1 MMNIWLRGFWPMVFA
16 ILPLLFVV
24 IVGCPKKD
32 ELVSEPETAAVSE
45 PAGAEKSQADKKKE
59 LKEAEARRL
68 EEERARQLEVEK
80 ARRLESDRVEKL
92 RIEFENVDIHFEY
105 DKFSLTPE
113 ARNILRKKYE
123 YLGNHSGVAIL
134 IEGHCDER
142 GTIEYNV
149 ALGDRRAKSARDY
162 LIRLGVEPARI
173 ETISYGEE
181 MALDARHIE
190 EAWARNRRDKFVI
203 IHVD

>member
-1 MMNIWLRGFWPMVFA
+1 MTNSWFRGFWPVVIT
-16 ILPLLFVV
+16 ILPLLFIV

-32 ELVSEPETAAVSE
+32 ELVSEPESAGITE
-45 PAGAEKSQADKKKE
+45 PSGDEMSQAEKERE

-80 ARRLESDRVEKL
+80 ARRLESERVEKL
-92 RIEFENVDIHFEY
+92 RKEFENVDIHFEY

-113 ARNILRKKYE
+113 SRNILRNKYE
-123 YLGNHSGVAIL
+123 YLANYSEAAIL

-149 ALGDRRAKSARDY
+149 ALGDRRAKSAKDY
-162 LIRLGVEPARI
+162 LIRLGVAPERI

-181 MALDARHIE
+181 MPLDPRHTE
-190 EAWARNRRDKFVI
+190 DAWARNRRDKFVI
-203 IHVD
+203 IHED